1 MSRKIASLMC
11 RWNDNVLTFRS
22 DRVFFVYL
30 RGYLPKEPALLE
42 EGLVDATLSVSG
54 SVVYLD
60 GSYMEPR
67 SFTIPL
73 KTISINDAAHFVT
86 RDSNGTQVDYIP
98 SSGRSDVLLDFQI
111 PTMFSRSGI

>member
-1 MSRKIASLMC
+1 MC
-11 RWNDNVLTFRS
+11 RLNDNVLTFRS

-30 RGYLPKEPALLE
+30 RGYLPKSKKELALLD

-54 SVVYLD
+54 SIVYPD

-73 KTISINDAAHFVT
+73 KTISINDAAHFVI
-86 RDSNGTQVDYIP
+86 RDSNGTHLCIQAVDDIYYSLRP
-98 SSGRSDVLLDFQI
+98 
-111 PTMFSRSGI
+111 